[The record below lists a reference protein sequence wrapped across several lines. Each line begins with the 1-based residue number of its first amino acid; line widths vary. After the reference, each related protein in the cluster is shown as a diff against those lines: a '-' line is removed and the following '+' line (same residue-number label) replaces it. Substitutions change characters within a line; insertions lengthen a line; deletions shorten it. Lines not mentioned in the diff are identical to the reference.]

1 MIKSSILDKINDFT
15 TKRKYCKIS
24 RIADKEELSYKKGY
38 IIDSSND
45 FILFKEVEDFI
56 VRGFLVFPIHQV
68 SKIRRNKNDV
78 FFDKICRLEGIK
90 DSIEMP
96 NIKLNNW
103 ESIFNSIQKLGFNV
117 IIINEISDE
126 DTFDIGPILKVTSNE
141 VTINYFDATGKF
153 DEDLTEIQYSDITHI
168 DFDDIY
174 TNTISKYLKNK

>member
-15 TKRKYCKIS
+15 IKRKYCKIS
-24 RIADKEELSYKKGY
+24 RSVNKEELSYKKGY

-45 FILFKEVEDFI
+45 FILFKEVDDFVI
-56 VRGFLVFPIHQV
+56 RGFLVFPIHHV

-78 FFDKICRLEGIK
+78 FFDKICKLEGLKGSIK
-90 DSIEMP
+90 KPEID
-96 NIKLNNW
+96 LNNW
-103 ESIFNSIQKLGFNV
+103 ESIFNSIKKLGFNV
-117 IIINEISDE
+117 IILNEISE
-126 DTFDIGPILKVTSNE
+126 QDTFDIGPILKVTSNE

-153 DEDLTEIQYSDITHI
+153 DEDLTEIQFSDITHI